1 VERDGKAD
9 QHSEFERESR
19 PEIFQNNVSMN
30 CHHRMQKEDNMIPKT
45 MRAAVVSKFGKPLS
59 IEEVPVPLPGQG
71 QILVRVVASGVC
83 HTDLHAADGDW
94 PVKPKLPFIPGHE
107 GVGLVAVVGP
117 GVENLKVGDRV
128 GVPWLHSACGT
139 CEFCLTGWET
149 LCPRQQNTGY
159 SVNGGFA
166 DYVLAPAAYVGR
178 IPEGLNAIDVAP
190 ILCAG
195 VTTYKG
201 LKETDTKPGD
211 WVVIV
216 GVGGLGHVAV
226 QYAKA
231 MGLHVAAV
239 DVGDDKLEL
248 AKRLGAELTVN
259 AAAGDPAAVIQ
270 KQVGGAHGVLVTAVS
285 PKVFRQ
291 AIDMLRRGGTCAL
304 VGLPP
309 GDFPTPIFDVVLK
322 GLTIRGSIVGTRKDL
337 EESLQFAAE
346 GKVKATVETQP
357 LDAINDVFERLR
369 NGKVN
374 GRVVLNL
381 EAA

>member
-1 VERDGKAD
+1 V
-9 QHSEFERESR
+9 
-19 PEIFQNNVSMN
+19 
-30 CHHRMQKEDNMIPKT
+30 
-45 MRAAVVSKFGKPLS
+45 
-59 IEEVPVPLPGQG
+59 
-71 QILVRVVASGVC
+71 
-83 HTDLHAADGDW
+83 
-94 PVKPKLPFIPGHE
+94 
-107 GVGLVAVVGP
+107 
-117 GVENLKVGDRV
+117 
-128 GVPWLHSACGT
+128 

-149 LCPRQQNTGY
+149 LCPQQQNTGY

-166 DYVLAPAAYVGR
+166 EYVLAPAAYVGR
-178 IPEGLNAIDVAP
+178 IPKGLNALDVAP

-201 LKETDTKPGD
+201 LKQTDTKPGD

-239 DVGDDKLEL
+239 DVGDDKLAL
-248 AKRLGAELTVN
+248 AKQLGAELTVN
-259 AAAGDPAAVIQ
+259 AAAQDPAAVIQ
-270 KQVGGAHGVLVTAVS
+270 KQVGGAHGVLVAAVS
-285 PKVFRQ
+285 SKVFRQ

-322 GLTIRGSIVGTRKDL
+322 GLTVRGSIVGTRKDL

-346 GKVKATVETQP
+346 GKVKATVEAQP
-357 LDAINDVFERLR
+357 LDAINDIFQRLKH
-369 NGKVN
+369 GQVN